1 MEKTDTLPP
10 SKGLSRQLGLVGL
23 AATGICSMLGASV
36 YVVPFMIQRNVPGIG
51 PNVLPAFLFAA
62 LPALLAAM
70 AYAILSSAMPRAGG
84 SYIFASRGLSPY
96 LGFVASFSQWFG
108 LSIAIGV
115 ISYII
120 IPFFR
125 DVVDALGWD
134 AWAQWLETG
143 YVRVSFAILLL
154 WVFVFINIIG
164 LKFYERTLVP
174 LMFVMFALGAI
185 VIIAGFS
192 YNQADF
198 AGALLEQEGRSLPT
212 KAAPFISAP
221 F

>member
-1 MEKTDTLPP
+1 
-10 SKGLSRQLGLVGL
+10 
-23 AATGICSMLGASV
+23 
-36 YVVPFMIQRNVPGIG
+36 
-51 PNVLPAFLFAA
+51 
-62 LPALLAAM
+62 
-70 AYAILSSAMPRAGG
+70 MPRAGG

-143 YVRVSFAILLL
+143 YVRVSLAILLL
-154 WVFVFINIIG
+154 WVFVLINII
-164 LKFYERTLVP
+164 
-174 LMFVMFALGAI
+174 LM
-185 VIIAGFS
+185 
-192 YNQADF
+192 
-198 AGALLEQEGRSLPT
+198 SLH
-212 KAAPFISAP
+212 
-221 F
+221 